1 MEYRPSIG
9 VSPINWS
16 IAHQLRGAMDADDL
30 RDDMFSFLFLRH
42 FFDNYE
48 TMAKAALKWELA

>member
-1 MEYRPSIG
+1 MHCG